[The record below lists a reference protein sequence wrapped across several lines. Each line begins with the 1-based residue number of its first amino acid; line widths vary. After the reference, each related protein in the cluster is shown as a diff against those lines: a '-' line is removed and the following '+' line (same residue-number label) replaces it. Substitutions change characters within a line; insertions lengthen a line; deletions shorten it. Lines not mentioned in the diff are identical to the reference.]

1 MNTKSVASIG
11 LDAIEH
17 ELNRDIDDPTRDLGF
32 HDPMDLDEVERERQL
47 GMKPM
52 PDPVE
57 HFAPPLAL
65 PEYVKHNGD
74 APRSGMLS
82 AAAIV
87 QEFEATAKEIE
98 KLGAELKAAQE
109 RAAHGQEVYA
119 KALTDL
125 TNTAAAF
132 REEAKRVFQQVED
145 VTAKASEASV
155 LAQELRNKI
164 AQIQNGD

>member
-1 MNTKSVASIG
+1 MNNKSAASIG
-11 LDAIEH
+11 LDAIAH
-17 ELNRDIDDPTRDLGF
+17 ELGGDIDDTARGLG
-32 HDPMDLDEVERERQL
+32 DWKPVDLDDAERERQL

-57 HFAPPLAL
+57 PFAPPLAL
-65 PEYVKHNGD
+65 PDYVTHNGD

-109 RAAHGQEVYA
+109 RAAKGQEVYA